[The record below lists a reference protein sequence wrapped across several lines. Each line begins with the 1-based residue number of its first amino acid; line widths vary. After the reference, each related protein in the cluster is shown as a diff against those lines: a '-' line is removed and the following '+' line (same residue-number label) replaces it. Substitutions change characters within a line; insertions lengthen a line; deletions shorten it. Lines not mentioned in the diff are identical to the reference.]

1 MYLIIGQ
8 GTARTAESIVYLQ
21 KRGVSEAGRRIDEA
35 GGYDLTKGASA
46 SGKVSFCFCSVL
58 SVVRGGPFM
67 EKREAFGIVPRAR
80 WGMGIG
86 TVTGPGPRVWVRV
99 RGGGMKRSQG
109 KVNRRRER
117 SMKRN
122 VDDRRG
128 GVARNE
134 CICDRVNARK
144 KRLTER

>member
-1 MYLIIGQ
+1 MIIGQ

-21 KRGVSEAGRRIDEA
+21 KKRSERRAKRA

-86 TVTGPGPRVWVRV
+86 TVTGAGPRVWVRV
-99 RGGGMKRSQG
+99 RGGYE
-109 KVNRRRER
+109 KVTRE
-117 SMKRN
+117 S
-122 VDDRRG
+122 
-128 GVARNE
+128 E
-134 CICDRVNARK
+134 
-144 KRLTER
+144 